1 MKCLW
6 GFKITDGNFFKIG
19 DEVDVI
25 FLNGKHYEGKISG
38 FREAENEII
47 VDGIIIDLDSVR
59 NIIYGK

>member
-1 MKCLW
+1 M
-6 GFKITDGNFFKIG
+6 GIFKIG

-47 VDGIIIDLDSVR
+47 VDGIIIDLDNVR